1 MVVEFVDRIR
11 AIEKSKQ
18 ATSVGGLSK
27 AIFMFNIC
35 TKIIIAL
42 RSHESLYVCMYICD
56 HRTRIYPKMYMANR
70 NGNFWAIPLQTLSI
84 CGPSRVLK
92 ARRVPLYNCRNSS
105 SR

>member
-42 RSHESLYVCMYICD
+42 RSHESLYVCMYMLIAHEYTPKCIWPIAMAIFGLSHCKLYRFAG
-56 HRTRIYPKMYMANR
+56 HRE
-70 NGNFWAIPLQTLSI
+70 F
-84 CGPSRVLK
+84 
-92 ARRVPLYNCRNSS
+92 
-105 SR
+105 